1 MTFPFDADT
10 VVTPAGSG
18 GHAPLWDADLQAG
31 WGVGGGLNGGYLLA
45 VVGRALS
52 GSMPGKPDPLSVSA
66 YFVSAARPGPAR
78 VRVAVRR
85 EGGSTSTAAAE
96 LVQPGEPVEGAQG
109 EEGGEVAEGA
119 APEQLRLT
127 ALATFGDLDRLSD
140 DVRTTAREPDLP
152 PLEECVEAP
161 RDPEQRR
168 FAPLMGRFDLR
179 VPPEQM
185 GWASGAPTGRGELGG
200 WFRLE
205 GGREPDALSLLTV
218 VDALPPVTFDLA
230 MPGWA
235 PTIEL
240 TAHVRAR
247 PAPGWLRVGH
257 RTRNLAGGLFEEDCE
272 VWDSAGRL
280 VAQSRQLARVPRP
293 AP

>member
-1 MTFPFDADT
+1 MTFAFDADT
-10 VVTPAGSG
+10 AISPAEGPG
-18 GHAPLWDADLQAG
+18 PARRWDAELRAG

-45 VVGRALS
+45 VVGRALGAS
-52 GSMPGKPDPLSVSA
+52 LPGKPDPLSLSA
-66 YFVSAARPGPAR
+66 YFVSAARPGPAQ
-78 VRVAVRR
+78 VRVDLRH

-96 LVQPGEPVEGAQG
+96 LVQAGDRGDGVRP
-109 EEGGEVAEGA
+109 AEGER
-119 APEQLRLT
+119 EQLRLT
-127 ALATFGDLDRLSD
+127 ALATYGDLDRLAGE
-140 DVRTTAREPDLP
+140 VRTTAREPDLP
-152 PLEECVEAP
+152 PVEDCVVAP
-161 RDPEQRR
+161 HDPEQRR
-168 FAPLMGRFDLR
+168 FAPLMDRFDLR
-179 VPPEQM
+179 VPREQM
-185 GWASGAPTGRGELGG
+185 GWATGEPTGRGHLGG

-205 GGREPDALSLLTV
+205 GGREPDALSLLSV

-257 RTRNLAGGLFEEDCE
+257 TTRNLAGGMFEEDCE
-272 VWDSAGRL
+272 VWDSTGRL

-293 AP
+293 PR